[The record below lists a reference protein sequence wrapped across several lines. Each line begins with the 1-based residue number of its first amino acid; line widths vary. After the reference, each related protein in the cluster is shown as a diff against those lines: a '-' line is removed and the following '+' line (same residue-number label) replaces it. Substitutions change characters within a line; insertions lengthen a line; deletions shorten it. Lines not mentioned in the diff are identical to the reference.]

1 MGEMSFD
8 DSLKRL
14 EAVVNR
20 LEDGRIPLEEALDL
34 YTEGVSLARVCHLAL
49 EDAEQRILTLTVKD
63 LSARP
68 LSEGG
73 EDPDDELL
81 RIHGDNGEDG

>member
-1 MGEMSFD
+1 
-8 DSLKRL
+8 
-14 EAVVNR
+14 
-20 LEDGRIPLEEALDL
+20 
-34 YTEGVSLARVCHLAL
+34 VCHLAL

-68 LSEGG
+68 LSERG

-81 RIHGDNGEDG
+81 RIHDDNGEDG

>member
-1 MGEMSFD
+1 MGFD

-34 YTEGVSLARVCHLAL
+34 YTEGVTLARMCHQAL
-49 EDAEQRILTLTVKD
+49 EDAEQRIMTLTVKD
-63 LSARP
+63 LSGRP
-68 LSEGG
+68 SSEGG

-81 RIHGDNGEDG
+81 RIHDDNGEDG

>member
-1 MGEMSFD
+1 MSFD

-34 YTEGVSLARVCHLAL
+34 YTEGV
-49 EDAEQRILTLTVKD
+49 
-63 LSARP
+63 
-68 LSEGG
+68 
-73 EDPDDELL
+73 
-81 RIHGDNGEDG
+81 